1 MRSITR
7 SGIAALCLWAAC
19 GTASADTL
27 ALDPAAVRFDHI
39 DLTYEFAQQ
48 PLSGYS
54 WVGVSSAAAF
64 GALPLGSEGTGV

>member
-1 MRSITR
+1 V
-7 SGIAALCLWAAC
+7 
-19 GTASADTL
+19 DTF